1 MNKLIALTV
10 LAVLPAFAQQ
20 ELPGTGERPQP
31 PSREGFHKK
40 MLEKYDADKDGKL
53 SDEEKAAMKADMEQ
67 HRGKRGPRGPRGP
80 EGAHPGKPG
89 MPREFVEQYDA
100 DKDGK
105 LNEKERKAA
114 GEAMR
119 ARMLEKYDVD
129 KDGKLSD
136 EEREAARKDRRHHKG
151 GHHGHRHGKRAP
163 RGGMQPGE
171 DAPAPMPEA
180 PQE

>member
-31 PSREGFHKK
+31 PSREDFHKK

-105 LNEKERKAA
+105 LNEEERKAA

-119 ARMLEKYDVD
+119 ARMLEKYDAD

-136 EEREAARKDRRHHKG
+136 EEREAARKDRRHH
-151 GHHGHRHGKRAP
+151 GHRHGERAP